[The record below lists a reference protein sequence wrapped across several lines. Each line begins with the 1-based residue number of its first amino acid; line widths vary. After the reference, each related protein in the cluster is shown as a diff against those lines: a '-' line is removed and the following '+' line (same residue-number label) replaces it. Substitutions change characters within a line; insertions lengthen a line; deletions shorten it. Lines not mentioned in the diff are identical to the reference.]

1 MLREAGFADVRLF
14 ERVDPANS
22 LYVALRGV

>member
-1 MLREAGFADVRLF
+1 MLREAGFTDVRLF

-22 LYVALRGV
+22 LYVARSD

>member
-1 MLREAGFADVRLF
+1 MLEAAGFTDVHVA

-22 LYVALRGV
+22 LYIVRTAP

>member
-1 MLREAGFADVRLF
+1 MLREAGFADVQLF

-22 LYVALRGV
+22 LYVARRGA

>member
-1 MLREAGFADVRLF
+1 MLREAGFTDVQLF

-22 LYVALRGV
+22 LYVARG